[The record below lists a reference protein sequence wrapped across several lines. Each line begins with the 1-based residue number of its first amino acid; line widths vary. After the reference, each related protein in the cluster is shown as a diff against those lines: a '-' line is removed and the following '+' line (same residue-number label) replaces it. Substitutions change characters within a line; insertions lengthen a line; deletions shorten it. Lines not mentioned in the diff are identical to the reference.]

1 MTDYQITVRNKYI
14 ILPVNMY
21 SKLKKIRFY
30 EKGKLVWDI
39 DAHIDFTN
47 PRFFT
52 YVNIS
57 HLIGKTLVVASEPEI
72 DMDFSFADEIPEQ
85 GYYSEEFRPLV
96 HFSAR
101 IGWINDPNGLVYAN
115 DTYHMF
121 FQHNPADS
129 SWGNM
134 TWGHAISKDLVHW
147 RELES
152 ALQPDELGTVFS
164 GSGIVDYKN
173 VSGLK
178 SGDLPPVLLFYT
190 AAGGNSALSAGKPHT
205 QCMAYSTDGG
215 MTFRKYTGNP
225 VIGHIEGGNRDPKVT
240 WCEELGRHILALY
253 IDRDEYALFC
263 SDDLIHFTELQRIHL
278 RGDGECPDIYPVE
291 PENEPG
297 TRRWIF
303 SGASDRYLVGYFKN
317 GKYAVIQE
325 SKPYFYGKRKS
336 YAAQTFSDVPGRRI
350 KVAWDVLHA
359 PESVFEN
366 QMGIPCLVSLCKI
379 GDEYRL
385 RTLPVSEF
393 ETLRIN
399 SEVMT
404 MSRDGIIRLPL
415 CRSAYDIELTAPSDS
430 PDFDIRF
437 FGYEFNIRPSRN
449 SFVCGD
455 TEMPLSYTG
464 KSVKL
469 RIISDVLGCEIF
481 ADDGLIYTV
490 VGPAA
495 DYGIRYLTVSFT
507 KAGQAQSSDN
517 VRLCIH
523 TLKSIW

>member
-178 SGDLPPVLLFYT
+178 SGDPCAFIL
-190 AAGGNSALSAGKPHT
+190 
-205 QCMAYSTDGG
+205 YSRR
-215 MTFRKYTGNP
+215 RK
-225 VIGHIEGGNRDPKVT
+225 
-240 WCEELGRHILALY
+240 
-253 IDRDEYALFC
+253 FC
-263 SDDLIHFTELQRIHL
+263 SLSRKAAYTVHGVFYGWGHD
-278 RGDGECPDIYPVE
+278 
-291 PENEPG
+291 
-297 TRRWIF
+297 
-303 SGASDRYLVGYFKN
+303 
-317 GKYAVIQE
+317 IQE
-325 SKPYFYGKRKS
+325 IYRKS
-336 YAAQTFSDVPGRRI
+336 GHRTHRRRE
-350 KVAWDVLHA
+350 
-359 PESVFEN
+359 PRS
-366 QMGIPCLVSLCKI
+366 Q
-379 GDEYRL
+379 GDMVR
-385 RTLPVSEF
+385 
-393 ETLRIN
+393 
-399 SEVMT
+399 
-404 MSRDGIIRLPL
+404 G
-415 CRSAYDIELTAPSDS
+415 
-430 PDFDIRF
+430 
-437 FGYEFNIRPSRN
+437 IRP
-449 SFVCGD
+449 
-455 TEMPLSYTG
+455 PYTC
-464 KSVKL
+464 S
-469 RIISDVLGCEIF
+469 
-481 ADDGLIYTV
+481 IY
-490 VGPAA
+490 
-495 DYGIRYLTVSFT
+495 
-507 KAGQAQSSDN
+507 
-517 VRLCIH
+517 
-523 TLKSIW
+523 